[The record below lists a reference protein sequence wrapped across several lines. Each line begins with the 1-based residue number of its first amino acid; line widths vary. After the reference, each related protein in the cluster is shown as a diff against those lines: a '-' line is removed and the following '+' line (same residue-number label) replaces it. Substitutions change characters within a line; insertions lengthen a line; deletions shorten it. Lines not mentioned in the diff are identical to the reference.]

1 MIAYCSELKGEIL
14 SCYCAKEEIICS
26 SFKVIVSHFMN
37 TMLGY
42 VEIQSCF
49 VTLNQENILLELY
62 LYLGKY
68 SKLLMNV
75 DKNMRR
81 GFF

>member
-1 MIAYCSELKGEIL
+1 MVSNFCGLFRMSEIL
-14 SCYCAKEEIICS
+14 K
-26 SFKVIVSHFMN
+26 VSHFMY

-62 LYLGKY
+62 FYLGKY
-68 SKLLMNV
+68 SKLLMKV

-81 GFF
+81 GFFETI

>member
-14 SCYCAKEEIICS
+14 SCYCTTKEIICS
-26 SFKVIVSHFMN
+26 IFKLIQSNLAIRNGLSIKFY

-42 VEIQSCF
+42 FEIKSCF

-62 LYLGKY
+62 FYLGK
-68 SKLLMNV
+68 
-75 DKNMRR
+75 
-81 GFF
+81 